1 MTRLE
6 GTVGGLKNGRQ
17 GLAEILGGG
26 LPECSFDL
34 ITGSPGCGKEKR
46 GIDVLS
52 GFELALAPTFRDDF
66 RESMAP
72 MVTALTSTG
81 AALPMTSALQD
92 RHTALRFSPCSTACP
107 IDAIVAQRGIQIDG
121 IAAAREGLLGA
132 SPARR
137 PARDAR
143 PDGALRG

>member
-46 GIDVLS
+46 EIDVLS

-66 RESMAP
+66 RESMSP
-72 MVTALTSTG
+72 MVTALTGTG

-107 IDAIVAQRGIQIDG
+107 INAIVAQRGTRIDG
-121 IAAAREGLLGA
+121 IAAAHEGLLGA

-137 PARDAR
+137 PARDTR